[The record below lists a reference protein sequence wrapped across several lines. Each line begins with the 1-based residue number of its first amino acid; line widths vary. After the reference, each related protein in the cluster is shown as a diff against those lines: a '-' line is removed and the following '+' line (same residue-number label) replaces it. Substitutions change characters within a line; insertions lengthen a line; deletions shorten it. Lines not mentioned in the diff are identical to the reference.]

1 MNHSYCWNCNEEL
14 SFIYNLDGEIITP
27 VEDEIA
33 ICVGCC
39 AANIFR
45 NSKFEKFTAKDV
57 VELQYKNLEL
67 YRDVIKLQI
76 IVKNEVSYA
85 HN

>member
-1 MNHSYCWNCNEEL
+1 MERSYCWNCNEEL

-33 ICVGCC
+33 ICVACC
-39 AANIFR
+39 AANIFH
-45 NSKFEKFTAKDV
+45 NSQFENFPATEI
-57 VELQYKNLEL
+57 VELKYNNLEL

-76 IVKNEVSYA
+76 IVKNEISYA
-85 HN
+85 NN